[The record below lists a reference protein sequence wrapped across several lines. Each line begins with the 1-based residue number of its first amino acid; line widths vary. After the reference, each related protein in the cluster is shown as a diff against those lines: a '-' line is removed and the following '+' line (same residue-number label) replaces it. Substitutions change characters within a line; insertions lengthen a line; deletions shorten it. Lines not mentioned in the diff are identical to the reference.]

1 MSNFEKFSKFVIEMI
16 KNGDEKTQE
25 ALHSAIDLAINVI
38 LNSLSA
44 WASELDDKQL
54 SRENKIHLV
63 SKLTAD
69 IDGFIMPLHK
79 MIEGIDLED
88 ERADKYFQFD
98 ATVIAREIK
107 AIKDDEHIQIDVI
120 KTEKGQN
127 IQTSVGK
134 KVEINLADCDD
145 DTREK
150 LEQIALATGVVAKA

>member
-1 MSNFEKFSKFVIEMI
+1 MSNFKTFSKFVMDMI

-25 ALHSAIDLAINVI
+25 ALHSAIDLSINVI

-44 WASELDDKQL
+44 WASELDGKQL

-63 SKLTAD
+63 SKLSAD

-79 MIEGIDLED
+79 MIEGIAVED
-88 ERADKYFQFD
+88 EKADKHFKFD
-98 ATVIAREIK
+98 GTVLAREIK
-107 AIKDDEHIQIDVI
+107 AIKEDEHIQIDVV
-120 KTEKGQN
+120 KTGKGQN

>member
-16 KNGDEKTQE
+16 RNGDDKTQE
-25 ALHSAIDLAINVI
+25 ALHDAIDLAINVI
-38 LNSLSA
+38 LNSVSA

-88 ERADKYFQFD
+88 ERAKFLFNLKDAHTHIATSTIGTKVRKYTFQD
-98 ATVIAREIK
+98 LGETVYFK
-107 AIKDDEHIQIDVI
+107 AIVLDMAKRGKTKELMTLSKRRGTDVQTIIDTYL
-120 KTEKGQN
+120 KE
-127 IQTSVGK
+127 
-134 KVEINLADCDD
+134 
-145 DTREK
+145 
-150 LEQIALATGVVAKA
+150 